1 MLLPCHGF
9 YTRMVHV
16 KDAELITDVFE
27 SCGVGG
33 HLGELE
39 TAHLQASGPGPL
51 GTRRQQG
58 SLAGCWGDWQDSAN
72 SWCLATLNFCKHH
85 LLPVKK

>member
-1 MLLPCHGF
+1 MKG
-9 YTRMVHV
+9 
-16 KDAELITDVFE
+16 AELIIDVFE

-39 TAHLQASGPGPL
+39 TADLQASGLGPL

-58 SLAGCWGDWQDSAN
+58 NLAGC
-72 SWCLATLNFCKHH
+72 
-85 LLPVKK
+85 